1 MSRIEVDLSG
11 FSATRT
17 ELDRVTSQQRAADA
31 EVAAARAALAAAV
44 RAGAATRQTQMLT
57 GRIAAAQASRAALV
71 DQRDALQKQLDG
83 LANDLVR
90 QRDPAALVGS
100 LDGHFPIAL
109 LPMRLETRYISA
121 RGEAARLRIRI
132 YPDDLNTIDH
142 EAAPTADELVLS
154 PDWLATDNPEAL
166 LGGDRAWMVDFDAA
180 LANGM
185 AIEVTQAQVVQ
196 PNIRGVAPFNLAT
209 GTLERLVVVGFEWTK
224 TAADSGADFTDLL
237 AAHRD
242 SSGLGFAALGTPTNN
257 TESAP
262 AGYSPSDQRVPPP
275 PAPNASPEDQDALQ
289 LLNWACGI
297 PPAALPA

>member
-109 LPMRLETRYISA
+109 LPVRLETRYISA
-121 RGEAARLRIRI
+121 RGEPARLRIRI

-142 EAAPTADELVLS
+142 EAAPTVDEHQAAVRYWTAHFAHDDDEAARVLR
-154 PDWLATDNPEAL
+154 DLTTNAGRGRATWVL
-166 LGGDRAWMVDFDAA
+166 R
-180 LANGM
+180 
-185 AIEVTQAQVVQ
+185 VT
-196 PNIRGVAPFNLAT
+196 
-209 GTLERLVVVGFEWTK
+209 
-224 TAADSGADFTDLL
+224 
-237 AAHRD
+237 
-242 SSGLGFAALGTPTNN
+242 TPTN
-257 TESAP
+257 P
-262 AGYSPSDQRVPPP
+262 
-275 PAPNASPEDQDALQ
+275 
-289 LLNWACGI
+289 
-297 PPAALPA
+297 